1 MSEEWLTDTEATKI
15 VRRPGD
21 TDEQVSKRML
31 AAYSSGKVRRRYNA
45 ELAAAK
51 MDEVKAEIDAM
62 IAVHRGPLI
71 ARHKRP
77 EMSEA
82 EFEAGLREQAL
93 ETLLL
98 VRFTEFERGSL
109 LQWNGTPADPT
120 PVPAKASPALIRE
133 TIAAIY
139 ADPAYQLPNGKP
151 PNKVEL
157 VPIVKQR
164 LADKGRTASWD
175 EIQKIADEDEFKA
188 LRGQVGKRLH

>member
-1 MSEEWLTDTEATKI
+1 VSEDWLTDTEATKI

-77 EMSEA
+77 EMSDA

-109 LQWNGTPADPT
+109 LQWNGTPAPNSM
-120 PVPAKASPALIRE
+120 PVRQAKQADIVMAARAVYDEPKNNNPNKGEAEPLIRQWLSDRGITATRNQIRPVLDHQE
-133 TIAAIY
+133 FANRRTKIGG
-139 ADPAYQLPNGKP
+139 P
-151 PNKVEL
+151 
-157 VPIVKQR
+157 KQR
-164 LADKGRTASWD
+164 
-175 EIQKIADEDEFKA
+175 
-188 LRGQVGKRLH
+188 